1 MGSALLLG
9 LGLWLGSFGLG
20 AAGARE
26 QVPFWVRLSPE
37 QVAVLPGHSV
47 WLNCSTSCPLVEKPS
62 LQTQLQRGQT
72 LSGPC
77 WVSYELLDVRARNS
91 TASCSVT
98 RAGET
103 RGATARITTYKP
115 PGGVVL
121 EPPVLVGGVYTLRC
135 HIIHVFPVNSL
146 VVTLRLGGRLI
157 SHDSLE
163 CFEGQNMANVTVTHQ
178 WPARPRDLW
187 QPLTCHWSLH
197 LPGRVVHSSSAPV
210 TLAVIA
216 WSSQSKALACT
227 SIAALGGLLLA
238 LGGAYLRRCLAR
250 KSQM

>member
-1 MGSALLLG
+1 MLLG
-9 LGLWLGSFGLG
+9 LGLWLGAFGLG

-103 RGATARITTYKP
+103 RGATARITTYS
-115 PGGVVL
+115 
-121 EPPVLVGGVYTLRC
+121 E
-135 HIIHVFPVNSL
+135 
-146 VVTLRLGGRLI
+146 GRARGRETG
-157 SHDSLE
+157 S
-163 CFEGQNMANVTVTHQ
+163 GQWAKG
-178 WPARPRDLW
+178 ARPAHLTLW
-187 QPLTCHWSLH
+187 GALSPQSRRAVWSWSPRSWWAASTLCAATLYTCSPSTPW
-197 LPGRVVHSSSAPV
+197 
-210 TLAVIA
+210 
-216 WSSQSKALACT
+216 W
-227 SIAALGGLLLA
+227 
-238 LGGAYLRRCLAR
+238 
-250 KSQM
+250 

>member
-1 MGSALLLG
+1 MGQG
-9 LGLWLGSFGLG
+9 G
-20 AAGARE
+20 APGAPDL
-26 QVPFWVRLSPE
+26 V
-37 QVAVLPGHSV
+37 G
-47 WLNCSTSCPLVEKPS
+47 CPLPAE
-62 LQTQLQRGQT
+62 
-72 LSGPC
+72 
-77 WVSYELLDVRARNS
+77 
-91 TASCSVT
+91 
-98 RAGET
+98 
-103 RGATARITTYKP
+103 P

-210 TLAVIA
+210 TLAVIGEVPL
-216 WSSQSKALACT
+216 Q
-227 SIAALGGLLLA
+227 GGGWGCGRMGWDPPLSHT
-238 LGGAYLRRCLAR
+238 
-250 KSQM
+250 KV